1 MAPCERCGTG
11 TRRGRGKGWC
21 SNVACREAEKKEKE
35 EEKEAAKRSRQ
46 EERQRK
52 GAGGQWGPCQVQEA
66 DEETLQCKH
75 ANEHGKP
82 IARRRAPV
90 NEDPAQAKALED
102 DQPTVRRSRPRSLRR
117 EGSIRWG

>member
-1 MAPCERCGTG
+1 MAAAKVGAPTWHAERP
-11 TRRGRGKGWC
+11 RRRKRKKRRRLPSARGK
-21 SNVACREAEKKEKE
+21 
-35 EEKEAAKRSRQ
+35 RSVN
-46 EERQRK
+46 ER
-52 GAGGQWGPCQVQEA
+52 GLAVSGGLVQVQEA
-66 DEETLQCKH
+66 DKETLQCKH